1 MKNSINTSE
10 IVNIIREKVE
20 AFDNPIKKENI
31 GEVISVTDGIALV
44 YGLEKAKFG
53 EKVFFTSGVEGI
65 VLDLDRDTAGIV
77 VLGNDR
83 DVKEGDTVKCS
94 GDVMQV
100 PVGHEL
106 LGRVVN
112 ALGHSIDNSGE
123 IRSKNRMDME
133 SKAPGIVDRKSV
145 HEPLQTGIKII
156 DLLIPIG
163 RGQRELVIG
172 DRQIGKTTIALDTI
186 VNQKKINDEVDEN
199 QKVYCVYVAIGQKI
213 STVAKVVT
221 ACGRCTSWCALGS
234 APRCT
239 TSTSREG
246 NLFR

>member
-1 MKNSINTSE
+1 MKNSMNVSE
-10 IVNIIREKVE
+10 IASIIREKVE
-20 AFDNPIKKENI
+20 TFDNPIKRENI

-53 EKVFFTSGVEGI
+53 EKVFFASGVEGI
-65 VLDLDRDTAGIV
+65 VLDLDHNTAGIV

-83 DVKEGDTVKCS
+83 DVKEGDVVKCS
-94 GDVMQV
+94 GDVVQV

-112 ALGHSIDNSGE
+112 ALGHPMDDGGE
-123 IRSKNRMDME
+123 IRAKNRMDIE
-133 SKAPGIVDRKSV
+133 SKAPGIIDRKSV

-163 RGQRELVIG
+163 RGQRELIIG

-186 VNQKKINDEVDEN
+186 INQKKINDEVNEN

-213 STVAKVVT
+213 STVAKVVNKLKESGALEYT
-221 ACGRCTSWCALGS
+221 TVVVASASDCA
-234 APRCT
+234 PMQ
-239 TSTSREG
+239 
-246 NLFR
+246 F